1 MPSFHQSATH
11 SATPSHQP
19 DHTNVQ
25 GKMPP
30 KIANAAPDV
39 EVTLPSQHHGVKSP
53 SNTKSVGRFHEEL
66 DISQRASSFGEN
78 LPQKSCS
85 ALPES
90 AGSPIVPRATLKK
103 SATIRRSHSV
113 KRSPSCRSSR
123 AGSVRSVAPQV
134 EEELEQAYC
143 AFYSPVPTSGNPTEA
158 LANRFQ
164 AWRSVLKDIISH
176 YKEIQASYDL
186 RAKSLVKVSNIIN
199 ANIPPPSFLQ
209 SGGIHDAAQIAHTH
223 YKVCLSE
230 AVKSKEIENDVIS
243 ALVGLR
249 SDLQHKIKEIK
260 NLSGD
265 FKNSVEREMEATRKS
280 VHELQESLSSL
291 EIDPSQ
297 SIGKRDP
304 YLLRLAVDHQI
315 EKQISEENY
324 LHQAYLNLES
334 SGKALE
340 AIVVGE
346 IQKSYSAYAGILKR
360 EADASY
366 ATVNE
371 FLNGPLTM
379 PRDLEWNHFLSD
391 NENFVDPTVPIR
403 KSQYVQ
409 YPAKHHELAQE
420 VRAGLLERKSKYLK
434 SNTVGWYVLSPTH
447 LHEFKSAD
455 KRQAPIMSLYLP
467 DQTLGS
473 HSSEDS
479 KSNKFVLRGRQT
491 GTMHRGH
498 SWIFRCESHEIM
510 MSWYEALRNLTGKS
524 YQERQAYV
532 KQHARNVSG
541 GSQNTGSVISS
552 DSVLDDEDEE
562 PFASASLS
570 IRAHTP
576 VKDESST
583 RPLPG
588 GRFPSSD
595 ILATRKGQQDL
606 PVSRSLSSESQGFE
620 DASKAKSQA
629 TKDTSTKVIR
639 GNLAAMS
646 TEWKPDLVTSSHDQ
660 LAGKVAPPVHSSFQ
674 QQDTIGMESNSTPVT
689 PEIKDDGRPRD
700 SKNLPQTEDKSH
712 AAVFEC
718 NREGPRLVTVEDIP
732 SIISQKSSSGGPLP
746 IDTSLSCEQAHAD
759 GPKPRNIPTTSCIGQ
774 ESTTE
779 DMATLEQIDKAKGA
793 SDDLH
798 IPGEWQKTISGSIP
812 QN

>member
-1 MPSFHQSATH
+1 MPSIHQN
-11 SATPSHQP
+11 ATPSDRP

-30 KIANAAPDV
+30 KTSNAAPDF

-53 SNTKSVGRFHEEL
+53 STTKSVGRFHEEM
-66 DISQRASSFGEN
+66 DISQRASSFGEI
-78 LPQKSCS
+78 LPQKPCS
-85 ALPES
+85 VMPES
-90 AGSPIVPRATLKK
+90 VGSPIAPRATLKK

-123 AGSVRSVAPQV
+123 AGSVRSVAPQI
-134 EEELEQAYC
+134 EEDLGQAYS

-186 RAKSLVKVSNIIN
+186 RAKSLLKVSNIIN

-209 SGGIHDAAQIAHTH
+209 SGGIHDAVQIAHTH

-280 VHELQESLSSL
+280 VHELQESLGSL

-304 YLLRLAVDHQI
+304 YLLRLAVDYQV

-324 LHQAYLNLES
+324 LHQAYLNLEA

-371 FLNGPLTM
+371 LLNGPLTM

-403 KSQYVQ
+403 QSQYVQ

-455 KRQAPIMSLYLP
+455 KRQTPVMSLYLP

-524 YQERQAYV
+524 HQERQAYV

-562 PFASASLS
+562 PFASAGLS
-570 IRAHTP
+570 VTAHTP
-576 VKDESST
+576 VTEESS

-595 ILATRKGQQDL
+595 ILATRKGQQGL
-606 PVSRSLSSESQGFE
+606 PGSRSLSSECQGFE
-620 DASKAKSQA
+620 DASEAKSSA
-629 TKDTSTKVIR
+629 TKDTPAKESCGT
-639 GNLAAMS
+639 LPA
-646 TEWKPDLVTSSHDQ
+646 TSSEGRTDLLTSYHDQ
-660 LAGKVAPPVHSSFQ
+660 LSGEMDPPIHSSFQ
-674 QQDTIGMESNSTPVT
+674 QQDAVGLESNSTPYT
-689 PEIKDDGRPRD
+689 PEIKDDGKPRNI
-700 SKNLPQTEDKSH
+700 KKLPQIDDKSH
-712 AAVFEC
+712 AAAFEC
-718 NREGPRLVTVEDIP
+718 TREGPRLVTIEDIP
-732 SIISQKSSSGGPLP
+732 SIIPQKSSSGVPMST
-746 IDTSLSCEQAHAD
+746 DSSLSCKQAHVD
-759 GPKPRNIPTTSCIGQ
+759 GSNPRNIPTTSCIGQ
-774 ESTTE
+774 DSKSEE
-779 DMATLEQIDKAKGA
+779 IATLEQLDKSKEA
-793 SDDLH
+793 SDEMH
-798 IPGEWQKTISGSIP
+798 VPGEWQKTISGSIP